1 MKITVMINT
10 LAYFTNYKKSQSWW
24 KTFSTLCRALDQD
37 TWCQIGIG
45 KYQVMDGIRKVDGS
59 LPFESRLEGLDS
71 NSIFI
76 LKITN
81 VYDTA
86 VSSSGDISKLLK

>member
-1 MKITVMINT
+1 MENFFHLV
-10 LAYFTNYKKSQSWW
+10 QSVG
-24 KTFSTLCRALDQD
+24 SGYLVPD
-37 TWCQIGIG
+37 GIG